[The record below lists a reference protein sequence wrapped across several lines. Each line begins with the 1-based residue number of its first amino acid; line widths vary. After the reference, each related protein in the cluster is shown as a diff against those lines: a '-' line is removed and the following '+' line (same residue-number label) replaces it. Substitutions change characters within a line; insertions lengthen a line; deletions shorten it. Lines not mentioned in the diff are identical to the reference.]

1 MVTEFPANYYT
12 LLTPEEY
19 NELFNDDENDVNLPG
34 SDEEDDELKTDD
46 DPSHSF
52 MLNLVFKSAAAA
64 VCPNDKTY
72 DDILK
77 SSPNDAAAIYCA
89 YRSYTTHNNAPRSYA
104 HRRIYAATYHAHRKY
119 VNYHAPQAYG
129 SYSQSMKH
137 TSAKQIS
144 ATIAAYHSNWS
155 RGVAAPID
163 VNRDRS
169 YNFPEVI
176 GYKDQIFSSAKRK
189 EKVKEVTPQPQLWTV
204 QKFQKIQGSEE
215 KG

>member
-1 MVTEFPANYYT
+1 MLLPSTVPTGAT
-12 LLTPEEY
+12 LPT
-19 NELFNDDENDVNLPG
+19 
-34 SDEEDDELKTDD
+34 
-46 DPSHSF
+46 
-52 MLNLVFKSAAAA
+52 
-64 VCPNDKTY
+64 
-72 DDILK
+72 
-77 SSPNDAAAIYCA
+77 
-89 YRSYTTHNNAPRSYA
+89 TTHLGATPTKGSTLPR
-104 HRRIYAATYHAHRKY
+104 TYHAHQKY
-119 VNYHAPQAYG
+119 VNYHAPQAHG
-129 SYSQSMKH
+129 SYFQSMKY

-176 GYKDQIFSSAKRK
+176 GYKDEIFSSVKRK